1 MDVMRNKFLKIAV
14 VLMGVLL
21 THTVYGQDLQ
31 GAREGLRSYTGHLKE
46 SATGQRYDQSS
57 DSWVPEP
64 KGLREKQ
71 LPIFEEIKS
80 YVTGGGSNGYLQAPT
95 GIGKTVLFVKAIEGM
110 LEGSSEGKVLIVV
123 PNINLISQVRN
134 EILSFSNFGLDQVG
148 LYYSDISKR
157 NRPHE
162 LTKQIVITT
171 YKSFAETTDV
181 FEPNDYVGLILD
193 EVHRGTS
200 ELRESKILEFIKN
213 TIVLGFTAT
222 PEFNEQKTVN
232 SFLDLILKI
241 SVVDAIE
248 KLGLLSNFRSIYY
261 QFEGIDISEADK
273 GRGDFDEIKLGR
285 ILDNQEVYEAAIE
298 AYKAYKGLGG
308 EKLGQT
314 VVYCSGI
321 EHAELTAKAFKGA
334 GIEALAIHSGNDMYS
349 GISGEERDK
358 ILKAFKAGTS
368 KYKVLVNV
376 NVLVEGFDAPFVRF
390 IINLAPTMSRVIAE
404 QRGGRGLRL
413 IEGLKGLF
421 GRQDKT
427 TLILEFLYSNAK
439 RDKNGKLKQVLYD
452 HLIGKGVSWRKGT
465 KAAYIKSIESE
476 IKTRSERLR
485 KQLSVKKIKIHDSLK
500 AIGAVSK
507 AYTKQE
513 KAGLTYDA
521 SGKMMWQGMYIEDL
535 REVAI
540 EIGMTSYQN
549 KGQYKRLV
557 DKLLEGGKTAPGV
570 SYWEKMLKS
579 AGVTTAWFYGKVDKH
594 GKMMWQ
600 GMSIEDLKEVAI
612 EIGMTSYRDK
622 DQYKRLVDKL
632 LEGGK
637 TAPGVGYWEEMLKDA
652 GMTSSEFYGKKG
664 YKSVDE
670 HGKMM
675 WDGMSIEDL
684 REVAIEIGMTSYHN
698 KDQYKHLVD
707 KLLEGGKTAP
717 PVRFWEKMLK
727 SAGVTKAWFYGKVD
741 KHGKMMWDGMYI
753 EDLRE
758 VAIEIGMTS
767 YQNKGQYK
775 RLVDKLLEGGKTAPP
790 ANYWKEMLKDAGMT
804 SSQFYGKDN
813 STTLGMGFADW
824 FKAGGKLEG
833 FVERGKGLAKQGLTK
848 LKEVFYPE
856 GPGGEDSKRDKSKES
871 KEHGKKEVQAV
882 EKADENKNKPKG
894 SPEEFRQD
902 KKVASGDQPIAK
914 PKANEKGNGSETLN
928 EGAPQ
933 KPNAADTPP
942 VEKTLTPEQVEAQ
955 KKYEKIKLRFDNAA
969 EEIIKSDAEA
979 LESKKMRVK
988 IEQAYQDAL
997 KLSVKDRLDKI
1008 IAFDSY
1014 LKEQSPGSSADKKS
1028 FIKSYS
1034 GETGKFFAAIWFATF
1049 LEIATDSDQDL
1060 SYFLETLAHTPT
1072 EFLRFMTFSLGAG
1085 AGSNVAMG
1093 VEGLIAA
1100 KLSHTKGLLAYEGAL
1115 FQKMKVEAGI
1125 MGAVAREQAKL
1136 MVRNQI
1142 GFMAGIMLNKI
1153 LFEGYTEHFWSELML
1168 EFGSFLGAQ
1177 LTVKTGTRGAK
1188 VLYTLRRYG
1197 KVGWKTIKLG
1207 SGPGGWIM
1215 GMAELGA
1222 EIFLAKHFSQMYL
1235 HSRAKADG
1243 EGELGRNMLRFKR
1256 ALKGEEDLEAYFPQ
1270 KAICKQL
1277 KGFDLKHCLE
1287 NVLVQNI
1294 NAYMLNV
1301 IFSKLNFFVANKQLQ
1316 EQQISDSFG
1325 MGHAL
1330 TDAYFVRKPHIG
1342 KNPLAAPYE
1351 AAIAKHHT
1359 KLADGLKR
1367 HMQEIYKTMTPDQN
1381 KWMSWLRKQEES
1393 IEEIINAA
1401 CDQDVSDLSDYN
1413 HMRRCMGA
1421 AEEGIQK
1428 MSEHMDLMVQSFGIQ
1443 RSGLS
1448 RFLYRGQPTFV
1459 SRYQTI
1465 EPKRMIDLSQLL
1477 NVVLDYGRDLMLAE
1491 DITLEDKEMVSRLM
1505 NRVIEDLRTWV
1516 GAVTRPEAYQASL
1529 LKIEVGVQ
1537 EPTQLLTVLIDEMAY
1552 PGLEDMFKDI
1562 KQKYAVDVV
1571 DDLLPYVDTQSGT
1584 FSIKPESEAQPEF
1597 SITIDQAGD
1606 TSWKPIV
1613 DSQHRLEGI
1622 VQKTTAV
1629 VLPEGMDVGSVEAM
1643 GMVADIL
1650 VSKITH
1656 PEMGESQYTDDSG
1669 NMSREMVYERMAE
1682 QQRMDGFFKSK
1693 IISDMKNNK
1702 HVTFIF
1708 DQSIESKNT
1717 YLDAGLIIQFFS
1729 EDTSIETQD
1738 PRIQLRYRA
1747 TMTVPAPVIDALNQT
1762 SKAWSNK

>member
-521 SGKMMWQGMYIEDL
+521 SGKMMWQ
-535 REVAI
+535 
-540 EIGMTSYQN
+540 
-549 KGQYKRLV
+549 
-557 DKLLEGGKTAPGV
+557 
-570 SYWEKMLKS
+570 
-579 AGVTTAWFYGKVDKH
+579 
-594 GKMMWQ
+594 
-600 GMSIEDLKEVAI
+600 
-612 EIGMTSYRDK
+612 
-622 DQYKRLVDKL
+622 
-632 LEGGK
+632 
-637 TAPGVGYWEEMLKDA
+637 
-652 GMTSSEFYGKKG
+652 
-664 YKSVDE
+664 
-670 HGKMM
+670 
-675 WDGMSIEDL
+675 
-684 REVAIEIGMTSYHN
+684 
-698 KDQYKHLVD
+698 
-707 KLLEGGKTAP
+707 
-717 PVRFWEKMLK
+717 
-727 SAGVTKAWFYGKVD
+727 
-741 KHGKMMWDGMYI
+741 GMYI